1 MARRA
6 AVLVALAAAPSA
18 SLVAPVAPLST
29 SQRQR
34 TVVQESF
41 GFDFAEDQAENT
53 DLTILGERRLK
64 EEFIRSYKPTATV
77 LEGKPYPVFQEVQ
90 EKKLL
95 SGTVNSG
102 LLRALDDL
110 GLGLG
115 DVEKL
120 LPVID
125 KAGVLGLV
133 RKNLP
138 LAIIATGYI
147 LIEPAP
153 FLLPVLGALLA
164 VPSGIWTA
172 VAAVTTA
179 AEIYLTA
186 FASFDD
192 SGVVALLLAPLLL
205 IAGALSLVP
214 AAIGAV
220 KARRRVHAQ
229 DTGRAYGRVMSS
241 RARRRRRSRARHDAS
256 VRVDGGFVLRRPSRP
271 ARRMAA
277 LTACAASSWSSK

>member
-1 MARRA
+1 M
-6 AVLVALAAAPSA
+6 
-18 SLVAPVAPLST
+18 
-29 SQRQR
+29 
-34 TVVQESF
+34 
-41 GFDFAEDQAENT
+41 
-53 DLTILGERRLK
+53 
-64 EEFIRSYKPTATV
+64 
-77 LEGKPYPVFQEVQ
+77 EGKPYPVFQEVQ
-90 EKKLL
+90 EKRIL
-95 SGTVNSG
+95 SATVNSG
-102 LLRALDDL
+102 LLQSLDNL

-120 LPVID
+120 LPFLD
-125 KAGVLGLV
+125 KFGLIGLV

-138 LAIIATGYI
+138 LAIIATGYL

-192 SGVVALLLAPLLL
+192 SGVVARLLAPLLL

-220 KARRRVHAQ
+220 KALPPV
-229 DTGRAYGRVMSS
+229 
-241 RARRRRRSRARHDAS
+241 
-256 VRVDGGFVLRRPSRP
+256 
-271 ARRMAA
+271 
-277 LTACAASSWSSK
+277 

>member
-1 MARRA
+1 MGI
-6 AVLVALAAAPSA
+6 VALALSTASA
-18 SLVAPVAPLST
+18 LVAPVPLAST

-34 TVVQESF
+34 TRVQESF

-53 DLTILGERRLK
+53 ADGILGERRLK

-138 LAIIATGYI
+138 LAIIATGYV

-164 VPSGIWTA
+164 VPSGVWTA
-172 VAAVTTA
+172 VAAITTV
-179 AEIYLTA
+179 AEVYLTA

-220 KARRRVHAQ
+220 KALPPV
-229 DTGRAYGRVMSS
+229 
-241 RARRRRRSRARHDAS
+241 
-256 VRVDGGFVLRRPSRP
+256 
-271 ARRMAA
+271 
-277 LTACAASSWSSK
+277 

>member
-1 MARRA
+1 MARRTVLL
-6 AVLVALAAAPSA
+6 AVTASSVAGLI
-18 SLVAPVAPLST
+18 APVPQARSK
-29 SQRQR
+29 
-34 TVVQESF
+34 VIVNENF
-41 GFDFAEDQAENT
+41 GFDFAEDQAANT
-53 DLTILGERRLK
+53 DFVMLGERRLK
-64 EEFIRSYKPTATV
+64 TEFIKSYKPTATV

-95 SGTVNSG
+95 SATVNSG

-120 LPVID
+120 LPLVD

-172 VAAVTTA
+172 VAAITTA

-220 KARRRVHAQ
+220 KALPPV
-229 DTGRAYGRVMSS
+229 
-241 RARRRRRSRARHDAS
+241 
-256 VRVDGGFVLRRPSRP
+256 
-271 ARRMAA
+271 
-277 LTACAASSWSSK
+277 

>member
-172 VAAVTTA
+172 VAA
-179 AEIYLTA
+179 
-186 FASFDD
+186 S
-192 SGVVALLLAPLLL
+192 P
-205 IAGALSLVP
+205 P
-214 AAIGAV
+214 P
-220 KARRRVHAQ
+220 RRSTSRPSRPS
-229 DTGRAYGRVMSS
+229 TILGLWRCCWRRCCSS
-241 RARRRRRSRARHDAS
+241 RARCRWSRRRSAPRPRAAGVDTGRVISTGWSVASSRARGGVRRARGTTRPSAS
-256 VRVDGGFVLRRPSRP
+256 TGPVLRRPSRP